1 MRRQLQHVKVLV
13 LDEADQLL
21 DMGFRKS
28 LDGIIKVLPQQRQT
42 LLFSATIPDQVHSMS
57 QIALKKDHVFIDT
70 VGEED
75 EETHAKVHN
84 CSNLSQY
91 VHVFM
96 SMRFLHY
103 LQLLLLFKPVLTFLW
118 FLGLVAL
125 FLPVCWYVVQ

>member
-1 MRRQLQHVKVLV
+1 M
-13 LDEADQLL
+13 LDD
-21 DMGFRKS
+21 
-28 LDGIIKVLPQQRQT
+28 V
-42 LLFSATIPDQVHSMS
+42 QVHSMS